1 MCSIHSFTSNQIEKL
16 RESLLL
22 WYDKSKRDLPWRR
35 MALNPD
41 PNLRGYAVWVSEV
54 MLQQTQVKTVID
66 YYDRWMKK
74 WPSVDQLAS
83 ASLDDVNS
91 LWSGLGYYSRARL
104 LHKGAKKIVNEFNGI
119 FPQSAEVLKHSI
131 PGVGRYTAG
140 AIASIAFNQCTPA
153 LDGNVIRVLTRLR
166 QIGSPVQL
174 PTSMEYLWNLTT
186 KLVDPNRPGDFN
198 QALMELGAVCCTP
211 KNPNCIKCPLNK
223 VDLCESYKQAN
234 VNKNDYI
241 STDLED
247 CHLCIN
253 SSVYQKSLGVMN
265 YPVKLNKR
273 EPRKQNTVI
282 LITYTSRKEDE
293 TLKNYYLLLQR
304 PKTGLLAGLW
314 EFPSYTIEDDKL
326 TSEIQQ
332 SFIPLVIDRI
342 TNALNSSLIITS
354 INELNVKPIGEV
366 LHIFSHIHMT
376 YIVFELKVEQQQQ
389 QQQTIPSE
397 CLNNSNT
404 TTTTCDWPPSLNSGR
419 WVSREDL
426 NDSAISTA
434 TRKIFAHF
442 ENYSKLSHSEMDRN
456 QRKTKKTSTNKQLLN
471 SKQSKLDH
479 FFH

>member
-22 WYDKSKRDLPWRR
+22 WYDRSKRDLPWRR

-104 LHKGAKKIVNEFNGI
+104 LHKGAKKIVNEFNSI

-140 AIASIAFNQCTPA
+140 AIASIAFNQCTPV

-174 PTSMEYLWNLTT
+174 PTSMEYLWNLAT

-211 KNPNCIKCPLNK
+211 KNPDCMKCPLNK
-223 VDLCESYKQAN
+223 VGLCESYKQAN
-234 VNKNDYI
+234 ASKSDYI

-265 YPVKLNKR
+265 YPVKLSKR

-282 LITYTSRKEDE
+282 LITHTSRKENE
-293 TLKNYYLLLQR
+293 ALKNYYLLLQR

-314 EFPSYTIEDDKL
+314 EFPSSTY
-326 TSEIQQ
+326 
-332 SFIPLVIDRI
+332 
-342 TNALNSSLIITS
+342 
-354 INELNVKPIGEV
+354 
-366 LHIFSHIHMT
+366 FSHIHMT

-389 QQQTIPSE
+389 QQQKTIPSE

-404 TTTTCDWPPSLNSGR
+404 TTATCDWPPSLNSGR

-434 TRKIFAHF
+434 TRKVFAHF
-442 ENYSKLSHSEMDRN
+442 ENSKSSHSEVDRN
-456 QRKTKKTSTNKQLLN
+456 QRKIKRISTNKQLLN

>member
-22 WYDKSKRDLPWRR
+22 WYDRSKRDLPWRR

-41 PNLRGYAVWVSEV
+41 PNLRGYAGMFDHSLDFVFHILYMCSVWVSEV

-104 LHKGAKKIVNEFNGI
+104 LHKGAQKIVDEFNGI

-140 AIASIAFNQCTPA
+140 AIASIAFNQCTPV

-174 PTSMEYLWNLTT
+174 PTTMEYLWNLTT

-211 KNPNCIKCPLNK
+211 KNPDCIKCPLNK
-223 VDLCESYKQAN
+223 AN

-247 CHLCIN
+247 CRLCIS

-282 LITYTSRKEDE
+282 LITHTSRKENE
-293 TLKNYYLLLQR
+293 ALKHYYLLLQR
-304 PKTGLLAGLW
+304 PKTGM
-314 EFPSYTIEDDKL
+314 Y
-326 TSEIQQ
+326 
-332 SFIPLVIDRI
+332 
-342 TNALNSSLIITS
+342 
-354 INELNVKPIGEV
+354 
-366 LHIFSHIHMT
+366 
-376 YIVFELKVEQQQQ
+376 
-389 QQQTIPSE
+389 
-397 CLNNSNT
+397 
-404 TTTTCDWPPSLNSGR
+404 SLNDTKFSFSSYIPH
-419 WVSREDL
+419 V
-426 NDSAISTA
+426 I
-434 TRKIFAHF
+434 
-442 ENYSKLSHSEMDRN
+442 LSCN
-456 QRKTKKTSTNKQLLN
+456 VLVYN
-471 SKQSKLDH
+471 SLVYY
-479 FFH
+479 